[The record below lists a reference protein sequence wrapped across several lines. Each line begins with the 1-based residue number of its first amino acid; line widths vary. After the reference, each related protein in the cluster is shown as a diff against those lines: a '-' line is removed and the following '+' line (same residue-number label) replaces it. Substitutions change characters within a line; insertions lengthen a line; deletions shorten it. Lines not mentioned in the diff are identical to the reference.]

1 MMPHVLSHTPGC
13 PTALHPTAVPLRAWC
28 PACDGARF
36 ACSAAPSRNVC
47 LQPGSATHIHPGGL
61 IPSNTL
67 VHHEIN
73 SQEGAVITFH
83 LPLHKYVEI
92 KAAHSAEP
100 TNTRR

>member
-1 MMPHVLSHTPGC
+1 MIADVVPHTPGY
-13 PTALHPTAVPLRAWC
+13 PTALHPTAVHAMP
-28 PACDGARF
+28 GARCVPMPGLPAALRPAATS
-36 ACSAAPSRNVC
+36 ACSKARLPAAT
-47 LQPGSATHIHPGGL
+47 LEGL
-61 IPSNTL
+61 IPSNAL
-67 VHHEIN
+67 AHCEIN